1 MGPGFSACN
10 SHASS
15 EVSVENSSDGRIN
28 VPGKVPL
35 KSVLFVTGR
44 PSSLSKVILGTST
57 QIKKFGVICFLYFY
71 FLKFNLWLT
80 FCPNRKVAK
89 TKEVLLGFL

>member
-57 QIKKFGVICFLYFY
+57 QIKKFGIICFLYFY
-71 FLKFNLWLT
+71 FLKFTLGLT

-89 TKEVLLGFL
+89 TKKVFLGFL